1 MICLENNYFG
11 KKHITLINKGKGLA
25 MSIGA
30 LILFS
35 VCLCYLIFFAE
46 KFSLL
51 LTVIFAF
58 FCVFYIVLVVMVLAE
73 GLHFKKNGDIVFLHF
88 IKNKKF
94 RPGELDF
101 ITVTVYGL
109 SNGKYDVKLLFRMK
123 NGNEYEPFGGKTTE
137 RLAQNRIS
145 LAITKEQ
152 KEEMINSLA
161 DYKIC
166 EVRTEDNI
174 KTKGFTGINNS
185 FLS

>member
-1 MICLENNYFG
+1 MENKGITERN
-11 KKHITLINKGKGLA
+11 HIALVNKGKGLA

-58 FCVFYIVLVVMVLAE
+58 FCVFYVVLIIMFLAE
-73 GLHFKKNGDIVFLHF
+73 GLLFKKNGDIVFLHF
-88 IKNKKF
+88 INNKKF
-94 RPGELDF
+94 RSGELER
-101 ITVTVYGL
+101 IIITVYGL
-109 SNGKYDVKLLFRMK
+109 SDGKYDVKLLFRLK
-123 NGNEYEPFGGKTTE
+123 NGSEYEPFGGKTTE
-137 RLAQNRIS
+137 RVAQNRLS
-145 LAITKEQ
+145 FAITKEQ
-152 KEEMINSLA
+152 KEEMIKTLSA
-161 DYKIC
+161 YGIC
-166 EVRTEDNI
+166 EIRTEDNI